1 MAQRILT
8 SFLMTSL
15 LVAGGAP
22 PSAQAENAMGYQLL
36 STEQAIALPHNHGS
50 LGMDVE
56 RSQQITDG
64 AMTFDIIRI
73 KQVGRGSPGAQA
85 GFKVGDQIIAVD
97 SRVFPTLASFAGY
110 IGALS
115 PGTLAAVDYI
125 PVGGGPAQ
133 AQRVPVTIGAP
144 GRSAQPVPKPDAET
158 TSTGLSTGTKVAI
171 GVGAVALL
179 GCYELGCFSHRSSSS
194 TAPAPNGRTLQN
206 QAPR

>member
-1 MAQRILT
+1 
-8 SFLMTSL
+8 MTSL

-22 PSAQAENAMGYQLL
+22 PIAQAENAMGYQLL

-115 PGTLAAVDYI
+115 PGTLATVDYI

-144 GRSAQPVPKPDAET
+144 GRSVQPVPNATRKRLRPVCPPGRRLRLVSVRWRCLAATNWAASPIGALRQRRQRPMDGRCKTRRPDN
-158 TSTGLSTGTKVAI
+158 GLLA
-171 GVGAVALL
+171 A
-179 GCYELGCFSHRSSSS
+179 C
-194 TAPAPNGRTLQN
+194 RT
-206 QAPR
+206 